1 MPAPN
6 NGSEYC
12 VKGYRNMIYGIVI
25 TADTKPFLSRST
37 VPTRTKS
44 SGVKPF
50 SIHPTVLNLG
60 LATPPSVTNIAKG
73 AVDIIV
79 PSTVPLIEKDWDL
92 LDEAVIAL
100 EGCWGHGEEGN
111 PKPGKIVICESSPK
125 TENHPASFYSPG

>member
-12 VKGYRNMIYGIVI
+12 VTGYRNMIYGIVI
-25 TADTKPFLSRST
+25 TANTKPFLSRST
-37 VPTRTKS
+37 VPTHTKS